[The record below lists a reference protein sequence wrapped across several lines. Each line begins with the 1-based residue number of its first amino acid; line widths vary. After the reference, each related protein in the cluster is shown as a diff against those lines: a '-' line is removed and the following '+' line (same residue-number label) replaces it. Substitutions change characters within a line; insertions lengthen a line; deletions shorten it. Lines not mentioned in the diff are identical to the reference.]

1 MTVARRR
8 LAGTDLDVSVLC
20 YGPMRVATDAADPDR
35 AVHERAMRAAIDHGI
50 NFIHSSYEYGVR
62 WLMNGVLR
70 NHPARHELR
79 HVIKVPA
86 PDWEDGGFDAGKYE
100 ARIDEALEDLCCE
113 RIALVQWMW
122 RIRPHEEHAR
132 LPLLAAVADSVRE
145 THARLRD
152 KGKVAHLGC
161 FPYFPDSAEAAMAD
175 PAIAVLIAYHNL
187 VETEMGPLIERLD
200 AQRRGFLAIRPLY
213 EGVLSDRYADR
224 DALPEG
230 HRLRSPKLDA
240 VFARRDAVAA
250 ALGVGPGE
258 MTRFAL
264 RFPLLSPNCASVI
277 VGLNTEAQVADAVA
291 MVEGVA
297 PVSALAARIR
307 AI

>member
-1 MTVARRR
+1 MTLPRRR
-8 LAGTDLDVSVLC
+8 LAGTDLDVPVLC
-20 YGPMRVATDAADPDR
+20 YGPMRLATGPGDPARAD
-35 AVHERAMRAAIDHGI
+35 HERAMRAAIDHGI
-50 NFIHSSYEYGVR
+50 DFIHSSYEYGVR
-62 WLMNGVLR
+62 WLMKEVLR
-70 NHPARHELR
+70 DHPARHDLI
-79 HVIKVPA
+79 HVIKVPV
-86 PDWEDGGFDAGKYE
+86 PDWEDGGFDPATYE
-100 ARIDEALEDLCCE
+100 ARIDEALADLCCE

-122 RIRPHEEHAR
+122 RIRPHEDSAR
-132 LPLLAAVADSVRE
+132 LPLLARIADSVRE

-161 FPYFPDSAEAAMAD
+161 FPYFPGSAEAAMAD
-175 PAIAVLIAYHNL
+175 PAIPVLIAYHNL

-200 AQRRGFLAIRPLY
+200 RQDRGFLAIRPLY

-240 VFARRDAVAA
+240 AFARRDAVAA
-250 ALGVGPGE
+250 AMGVGPGE

-277 VGLNTEAQVADAVA
+277 VGLNTEAQVAEAVA
-291 MVEGVA
+291 MVEGAA
-297 PVSALAARIR
+297 PDPALAARIR
-307 AI
+307 AV